1 MGERKAV
8 DNVPCR
14 FATCTHDVSLGRE
27 CRNQIAQ
34 GLVHGQTSELF
45 CNFRPTY
52 LELKKKSL
60 NLNKRRR
67 DLLRHDERLSPSYRI
82 CTS

>member
-8 DNVPCR
+8 DKVPCR

-34 GLVHGQTSELF
+34 GLVHGQTSELSVI
-45 CNFRPTY
+45 
-52 LELKKKSL
+52 LVL
-60 NLNKRRR
+60 
-67 DLLRHDERLSPSYRI
+67 HI
-82 CTS
+82 